1 MLLTLDVEEL
11 FGDPELS
18 FIETVVVSD
27 VALRLRH
34 RDDHVLLLFPENR
47 LSRDG
52 PLEMVLLRERKIDMF
67 RKPILAQFR
76 QKERDSV
83 LEGERKSEGDI
94 ERGSK
99 GKKR

>member
-1 MLLTLDVEEL
+1 MLLTLNVEEL
-11 FGDPELS
+11 FGNPELS

-47 LSRDG
+47 LRRDG

-67 RKPILAQFR
+67 RKPVLAQFR
-76 QKERDSV
+76 QKERD
-83 LEGERKSEGDI
+83 RRQRA
-94 ERGSK
+94 RG
-99 GKKR
+99 REQRTH